1 MRKLKKAALL
11 LAGASIGVAAGG
23 RVVRQ
28 RNKIS
33 FAERVVVIT
42 GGSRGLGLV
51 MARLLAAEGARLALI
66 ARDEAELERAA
77 AELRLGGIEVLPV
90 VCDVRDQPAVT
101 TAIEQI
107 TNHYGSI
114 DVLIN
119 NAGIIQVGPT
129 EHMQLAD
136 YKDAMDTHL
145 WAPLYTTRAVVP
157 HMKRRGSGRIVNI
170 ASVGGKVALPHMV
183 PYSASKFALVG
194 LSDGLRAELAKDGI
208 LVTTVCP
215 FVMRS
220 GSHLN
225 AFFKG
230 QHQKEFTF
238 FALLGSVP
246 PNSIS
251 VLSAA
256 RQIVE
261 ACRYGDPQ
269 LLVSMQVKTAA
280 ALSTLLPNLTAKF
293 MALGARLMPGPTNA
307 EGDDQKT
314 GWDSQTKWAPSPLTR
329 LADQATVENNEL
341 RGHQPPV

>member
-1 MRKLKKAALL
+1 MGKLKKAAGL
-11 LAGASIGVAAGG
+11 LAAATIGVAVVG
-23 RVVRQ
+23 RVARQ
-28 RNKIS
+28 RNKLS
-33 FAERVVVIT
+33 FAGCSVVIT

-51 MARLLAAEGARLALI
+51 MARLLAAEGAHLTII
-66 ARDEAELERAA
+66 ARDAADLEWATTELG
-77 AELRLGGIEVLPV
+77 LGGAQVLPL
-90 VCDVRDQPAVT
+90 VCDVRDQQAVQR
-101 TAIEQI
+101 AIEEVI
-107 TNHYGSI
+107 SHYGSI

-119 NAGIIQVGPT
+119 NAGIIQVGPV
-129 EHMQLAD
+129 EHMKLED

-145 WAPLYTTRAVVP
+145 WAPLYTTLAAAP
-157 HMKRRGSGRIVNI
+157 HMKRQGSGRIVNI
-170 ASVGGKVALPHMV
+170 SSVGGKVALPHMV

-194 LSDGLRAELAKDGI
+194 LSDGLRAELAKDNI

-215 FVMRS
+215 FVMRT

-238 FALLGSVP
+238 FSLMGSVP

-269 LLVSMQVKTAA
+269 LLISMQARGAA
-280 ALSTLLPNLTAKF
+280 ALSTLFPNLTAKF
-293 MALGARLMPGPTNA
+293 MSLGARLMPAPTTE
-307 EGDDQKT
+307 EGDAQKT
-314 GWDSQTKWAPSPLTR
+314 GWDSRTQWSPSPLTS
-329 LADQATVENNEL
+329 LADKATVENNEL
-341 RGHQPPV
+341 RGHELN